1 VSYRTQATV
10 PTDSPAA
17 LRTLYPAQRASFS
30 PSERVIIATSATR
43 ERVPERQGD
52 PRRTSTAET
61 VRRGRCHLA
70 ATLLDPTSL
79 PDGESPCGAVEP
91 GRRTAG
97 TSRSRRRGR
106 RWSPRAPWTPHE
118 PRTRPSRLRRAT

>member
-1 VSYRTQATV
+1 MCFRRSRDVSTRPARTTSASGQSARVSYRTQATV

-70 ATLLDPTSL
+70 ATLLDPSSL

-97 TSRSRRRGR
+97 
-106 RWSPRAPWTPHE
+106 
-118 PRTRPSRLRRAT
+118 